1 MQDQEMKELV
11 RGFVKWLI
19 RVGLAL
25 NLILWTMILSAY
37 CQEKTE
43 VHSQKH
49 TETIEQQDEI
59 RFMFVTVTDKNGDT
73 VYFYRE
79 GKKQVEVSALFWD
92 EQSVLRDPNASK
104 PYKFKGCYAALI
116 CLKHA
121 YIYWLERQPCSN
133 LTGSFYFKAGG

>member
-11 RGFVKWLI
+11 RGFAKWLV

-25 NLILWTMILSAY
+25 NLILWGFVLLAY
-37 CQEKTE
+37 CQ

-59 RFMFVTVTDKNGDT
+59 RFMFITVTDKNGDT

-79 GKKQVEVSALFWD
+79 GKKQVEVSMLFWD
-92 EQSVLRDPNASK
+92 EQSVLRDK
-104 PYKFKGCYAALI
+104 DVTKDYKFKGCYAALI

-121 YIYWLERQPCSN
+121 YIYWLERQPCSDK
-133 LTGSFYFKAGG
+133 TGSFYFKEK